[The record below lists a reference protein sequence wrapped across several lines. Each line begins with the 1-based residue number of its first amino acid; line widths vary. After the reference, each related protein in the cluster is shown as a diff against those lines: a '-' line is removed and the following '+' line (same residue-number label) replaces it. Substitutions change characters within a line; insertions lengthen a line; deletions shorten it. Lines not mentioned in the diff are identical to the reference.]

1 MKPFKLDEIEKIET
15 GFKVPEGYFDDFSLR
30 VQQKIQETKPERK
43 HYLITRYRKLISIA
57 AILIVAMGIAFVQ
70 YTKAPIYDTS
80 DESVENYLASNHCIS
95 NDDWAMMLDEK
106 DLQKMEA
113 NMNLN
118 NQEIE
123 DILSSEENF
132 ENYIID

>member
-15 GFKVPEGYFDDFSLR
+15 GFKVPEGYFDDFSQRL
-30 VQQKIQETKPERK
+30 QQNIELIKPERK
-43 HYLITRYRKLISIA
+43 KYLSTRQRSVISIA
-57 AILIVAMGIAFVQ
+57 AIFIVALGIAFVQ
-70 YTKAPIYDTS
+70 YSKAPENCTS
-80 DESVENYLASNHCIS
+80 DEVVENYLASNHCIS

-113 NMNLN
+113 NLNLN

-123 DILSSEENF
+123 EILTSEENF